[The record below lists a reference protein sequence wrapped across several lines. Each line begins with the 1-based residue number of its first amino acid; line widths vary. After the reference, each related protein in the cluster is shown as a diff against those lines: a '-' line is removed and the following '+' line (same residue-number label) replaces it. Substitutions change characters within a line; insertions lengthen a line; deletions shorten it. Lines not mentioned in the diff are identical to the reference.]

1 MSGIQMVTILYLES
15 LTKVSHDLGVKPAD
29 FLFNKTCFGWTE
41 TRSSFTKGIF
51 VNDVM
56 QGEGY

>member
-15 LTKVSHDLGVKPAD
+15 RTKVFRDLGVKSAD
-29 FLFNKTCFGWTE
+29 FLFNYTCFGWTE

-51 VNDVM
+51 ANDVT